1 MTITIEADVVAAG
14 LAITDHFL
22 QRFVF
27 APLGRPRPSARPWL
41 SDRLAEARRL

>member
-27 APLGRPRPSARPWL
+27 APLNRPLPPARLWL
-41 SDRLAEARRL
+41 LDRLAEAKRL